1 MKVPREAVQSLDPE
15 VPGDYGVVAITA
27 LMREA
32 TPRASPATPRAT
44 RTPTPTCRA
53 RPSFALLSHLPM
65 PASVGDAPKLTSLP
79 RSKPMFGPD
88 PVLTPALRDAVY
100 SIPAREVAAG
110 LLGSTDTLGGVPL
123 TDDLAT
129 ALRRLLQQSTGSD
142 AIGPD
147 LLRDI
152 RPFGEVL
159 EVSALCAAQRRIPV
173 TVPVTA
179 LDAATA

>member
-1 MKVPREAVQSLDPE
+1 MSGLDP
-15 VPGDYGVVAITA
+15 
-27 LMREA
+27 
-32 TPRASPATPRAT
+32 AS
-44 RTPTPTCRA
+44 
-53 RPSFALLSHLPM
+53 
-65 PASVGDAPKLTSLP
+65 
-79 RSKPMFGPD
+79 
-88 PVLTPALRDAVY
+88 LTPALRDAVY

-123 TDDLAT
+123 TDDLAS

-142 AIGPD
+142 VIGPD

-179 LDAATA
+179 PDAATT